1 MRSKLQRHPA
11 SATCHG
17 YVEYVSGASDR
28 AAAQQEVLGSL
39 SGGPKLTP
47 EQSAALDSLSFSEE
61 DVVQA
66 LAWGQRRDLTAY
78 L

>member
-1 MRSKLQRHPA
+1 MQEPQQCADVLVGHFARV
-11 SATCHG
+11 SAAPQT
-17 YVEYVSGASDR
+17 EP
-28 AAAQQEVLGSL
+28 AAQQEVLGSL